1 MSLAAERMREMR
13 RRRREQGLREVR
25 MLLPDMRSAEVRERI
40 ARQYAALDTVDEA
53 EALAWIEAV
62 SEFDNPDPSEKW

>member
-1 MSLAAERMREMR
+1 
-13 RRRREQGLREVR
+13 

-40 ARQYAALDTVDEA
+40 ARQSAALDPVDEA

>member
-1 MSLAAERMREMR
+1 MSAVAERMREMR

-25 MLLPDMRSAEVRERI
+25 LLLPDTRSAEVRERI
-40 ARQYAALDTVDEA
+40 ARQSAALDPADEA